1 MKGEHSAMPDAAV
14 AHYHLPGLFEFY
26 DFYRAFLPLYRRHRE
41 YFYDWCDI
49 ASLYGAPEGCLWGGG
64 RIGSGNCDPRDVLA
78 LTREYGISARLTFS
92 NSLLRPEHLA
102 DRGCNRLCRLFAG
115 SAGPQNGVIVHS
127 ELLLEHL
134 RSAYPELYLVSSTTK
149 VLTDF
154 SALRQELERPE
165 FRCVVPDFRLNRA
178 FDRLDTLPQALRDK
192 VEFLCNEC
200 CDFGCRERRGP
211 PLRIPGRRRRLSLFP
226 GHGESRLHRGGR
238 HPEHVSAQGL
248 FPIQDRGPE
257 PGQRSAAGVSAALSD
272 PAPIP
277 HSCPGGPVSG
287 QWAGP
292 VLTAKNTPLCRSTR
306 EYQPVQIIIPYPR

>member
-134 RSAYPELYLVSSTTK
+134 RSVYPELYLVSSTTK

-154 SALRQELERPE
+154 AALRQELERPE

-178 FDRLDTLPQALRDK
+178 FDRLDT
-192 VEFLCNEC
+192 
-200 CDFGCRERRGP
+200 G
-211 PLRIPGRRRRLSLFP
+211 
-226 GHGESRLHRGGR
+226 
-238 HPEHVSAQGL
+238 
-248 FPIQDRGPE
+248 
-257 PGQRSAAGVSAALSD
+257 AAGQGRISM
-272 PAPIP
+272 
-277 HSCPGGPVSG
+277 
-287 QWAGP
+287 QR
-292 VLTAKNTPLCRSTR
+292 VL
-306 EYQPVQIIIPYPR
+306 